1 MQNKFQY
8 NKVYFNKIL
17 EPVIVLKHNVLDF
30 PNAAHDLD
38 KKFKFSFNNDG
49 IISADLTKS
58 KRDVTK
64 ISIEKFNQMKSQYQ
78 MTELFDIIQHSGS
91 NISSS
96 CMSDTDIFVKNIDE
110 YGIFE
115 FKNNK
120 TICIYEID
128 PKTDIVKKY
137 FDLETALGN

>member
-17 EPVIVLKHNVLDF
+17 EPVVILKHSVLDF
-30 PNAAHDLD
+30 PNSANNLN
-38 KKFKFSFNNDG
+38 KEFKFSFNNDG
-49 IISADLTKS
+49 IISANLIKS

-64 ISIEKFNQMKSQYQ
+64 ISIEKFNQMKSQYK
-78 MTELFDIIQHSGS
+78 MTELFDIIQYSGS
-91 NISSS
+91 SISAA
-96 CMSDTDIFVKNIDE
+96 CMSDTDIFIKNIDE

-128 PKTDIVKKY
+128 PTTDIVKKY
-137 FDLETALGN
+137 FYLQTALGN

>member
-30 PNAAHDLD
+30 PNAENNLD
-38 KKFKFSFNNDG
+38 KEFKFSFNNDG
-49 IISADLTKS
+49 IISADLIKS

-64 ISIEKFNQMKSQYQ
+64 ISIEKFNTMKSQYQ
-78 MTELFDIIQHSGS
+78 ITELFDMIQYSGS
-91 NISSS
+91 SISAA
-96 CMSDTDIFVKNIDE
+96 CMSDTDIFIKNIDE

-120 TICIYEID
+120 TICIYEMD
-128 PKTDIVKKY
+128 PAIDIVKKY